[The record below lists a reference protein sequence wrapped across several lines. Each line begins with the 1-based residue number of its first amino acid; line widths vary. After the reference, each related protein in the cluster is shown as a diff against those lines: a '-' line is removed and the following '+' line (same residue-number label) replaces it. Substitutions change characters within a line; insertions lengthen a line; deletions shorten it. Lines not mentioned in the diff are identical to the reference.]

1 MSLILPKIDLF
12 TNPYHIYS
20 YREPTDKEIMDN
32 PQLLYGEGVKD
43 KIIKTLSTSK
53 DVVKHIVEKMG
64 DNKYENY
71 LLDKLAEDE
80 KFEQWDP
87 LKDFSKGCELDLYQ
101 NARSCNF
108 PKLND
113 EIKSYDCFLEKGQR
127 VFRGCFGDISQ
138 KNIIESTPIST
149 TLFPTVAYNEIIR
162 NIKKDEDRIIFDLVV
177 DNSKTNVFYYG
188 SNTGFHS
195 NEKEVLFAFGA
206 RIQIIG
212 DYEKIGEI
220 DTHLGKRPLYYA
232 AGIIT

>member
-1 MSLILPKIDLF
+1 MSQILPKIDLF
-12 TNPYHIYS
+12 ENPYHIYS
-20 YREPTDKEIMDN
+20 YREPTDEKIMEN
-32 PQLLYGEGVKD
+32 PQLLCGEGVED

-53 DVVKHIVEKMG
+53 DVVKHVVEEMG

-80 KFEQWDP
+80 KFEQWDT

-127 VFRGCFGDISQ
+127 VFRGCFGDISK
-138 KNIIESTPIST
+138 KNINECTPIST
-149 TLFPTVAYNEIIR
+149 SLFPTVAYNEILR
-162 NIKKDEDRIIFDLVV
+162 NTTKDEDRIIFDLVV
-177 DNSKTNVFYYG
+177 GKSKTNVFYYG
-188 SNTGFHS
+188 SKTGSHS
-195 NEKEVLFAFGA
+195 NEKEALFASGA
-206 RIQIIG
+206 RIQVIG

-220 DTHLGKRPLYYA
+220 DTYLGKRPLYYA